1 MKSSDIFGAVLVVG
15 VITLAVNVY
24 LAPRAG
30 IGPGEANAVT
40 TEAADPSPPS
50 AIDPRIQLPTN
61 AALLKLEDDGHYW
74 AQANVEGTHVKFMV
88 DTGASTVALTYRDAQ
103 RIGLRPDTL
112 DYTWTIRTAGGE
124 VKGASVLIDSIQIGR
139 VKVDAI
145 EAMVLRDGLDQS
157 LLGMTFLSQLESYE
171 FRRGNLILR
180 Q

>member
-1 MKSSDIFGAVLVVG
+1 
-15 VITLAVNVY
+15 
-24 LAPRAG
+24 
-30 IGPGEANAVT
+30 
-40 TEAADPSPPS
+40 
-50 AIDPRIQLPTN
+50 
-61 AALLKLEDDGHYW
+61 
-74 AQANVEGTHVKFMV
+74 
-88 DTGASTVALTYRDAQ
+88 
-103 RIGLRPDTL
+103 IGLRPDTL